1 MFSRRISGRLGYS
14 PRALSGDLFGGVTTA
29 ATVLP
34 MALAYG
40 VATGL
45 GPVAGMY
52 GAIVVGFCAAVFGG
66 TPARI
71 AYSTAAM
78 TVAMMIVLTQHARS
92 PSEAFTIVML
102 AGLIQV
108 GLGVLRFGRFI
119 NYTPYSMIAGFT
131 SGIGLIIIII
141 QTLPFLGAPAAPGG
155 LLGIIRVWPAAVFAL
170 NLHAVI
176 VGAACLAI
184 CVFWPR
190 RLGRFVPGPLLA
202 LVVGTAMAALW
213 LQDAPTIGRLPQ
225 GLPDLYLPELTPDLL
240 VSAIQPALTL
250 ALIGSVNSLVA
261 SLVAD
266 TLTRTRTRPNRE
278 LVGQGISNVA
288 AGVLG
293 ALPGAGAP
301 SGTTVNVRAGGTTPV
316 SGVTCAAV
324 LLALVLGLGWI
335 AEPIPVA
342 ALSGILIKVGWD
354 IIDWRLITRIRH
366 VQREY
371 LLVMLLTLVLTV
383 FVDLITAIAIGLIVA
398 GFARARARE
407 QRELGQ
413 VISVPLLDRE
423 FFPSDVDA
431 DDVDTIDVDEF
442 QARVGLVDLRGEF
455 SFASANEL
463 AWMVGAD
470 IQEHEVTIFDF
481 SNTVHMDE
489 SAALIIERLIDA
501 AAAAKTECIVLNL
514 SGPVDR
520 TLRSLNVF
528 RRVPAE
534 RFVHDLGSA
543 RELAGKLLD
552 ARSR

>member
-1 MFSRRISGRLGYS
+1 MLRNRRIPVRLAYS
-14 PRALSGDLFGGVTTA
+14 PRALSGDLFGGATTA

-52 GAIVVGFCAAVFGG
+52 GAIAVGFLAAVFGG

-78 TVAMMIVLTQHARS
+78 TVAMMVVLTQHAQS
-92 PSEAFTIVML
+92 PAEAFTIVML
-102 AGLIQV
+102 AGVIQV
-108 GLGVLRFGRFI
+108 ALGLLRVGRFI

-131 SGIGLIIIII
+131 SGIGIIIIII

-155 LLGIIRVWPAAVFAL
+155 LLGIIRVWPAAVLGL

-176 VGAACLAI
+176 VGAVCLAI

-190 RLGRFVPGPLLA
+190 RLGRFLPGPLLA
-202 LVVGTAMAALW
+202 LFVGTAMAALW
-213 LQDAPTIGRLPQ
+213 LHDAPTIGRLPQ
-225 GLPDLYLPELTPDLL
+225 GLPELYLPELEPDLL
-240 VSAIQPALTL
+240 LSAIQPALTL

-278 LVGQGISNVA
+278 LVGQGIANVA

-354 IIDWRLITRIRH
+354 IIDWRLLTRIRH

-371 LLVMLLTLVLTV
+371 LLVMALTLVLTV

-407 QRELGQ
+407 QRELGR

-423 FFPSDVDA
+423 FFPSDTNA
-431 DDVDTIDVDEF
+431 DDVDEF

-463 AWMVGAD
+463 AWLIGSD

-481 SNTVHMDE
+481 SNTVHMDD

-514 SGPVDR
+514 SGPVDE

-534 RFVHDLGSA
+534 RFVHDLGVA
-543 RELAGKLLD
+543 RQLAGKLLE
-552 ARSR
+552 AKSR

>member
-1 MFSRRISGRLGYS
+1 LLRNRRIPVRLAYS

-52 GAIVVGFCAAVFGG
+52 GAIAVGFLAAVFGG

-78 TVAMMIVLTQHARS
+78 TVAMMVVLTQHAQS
-92 PSEAFTIVML
+92 PAEAFTIVML
-102 AGLIQV
+102 AGVIQV
-108 GLGVLRFGRFI
+108 ALGLLRVGRFI

-131 SGIGLIIIII
+131 SGIGIIIIII

-155 LLGIIRVWPAAVFAL
+155 LLGIIRVWPAAVLGL

-176 VGAACLAI
+176 VGAVCLAI

-190 RLGRFVPGPLLA
+190 RLGRFLPGPLLA
-202 LVVGTAMAALW
+202 LFVGTAMAALW
-213 LQDAPTIGRLPQ
+213 LHDAPTIGRLPQ
-225 GLPDLYLPELTPDLL
+225 GLPELYLPELAPDLL
-240 VSAIQPALTL
+240 LSAIQPALTL

-278 LVGQGISNVA
+278 LLGQGIANMA

-354 IIDWRLITRIRH
+354 IIDWRLLTRIRH

-371 LLVMLLTLVLTV
+371 LLVMALTLVLTV

-407 QRELGQ
+407 QRELGR

-423 FFPSDVDA
+423 FFPSDTNA
-431 DDVDTIDVDEF
+431 DDVDEF

-463 AWMVGAD
+463 AWLIGSD

-481 SNTVHMDE
+481 SNTVHMDD

-514 SGPVDR
+514 SGPVDE

-534 RFVHDLGSA
+534 RFVHDLGAA
-543 RELAGKLLD
+543 RQLAGKLLE
-552 ARSR
+552 AKSR

>member
-1 MFSRRISGRLGYS
+1 MLRNRRIPVRLAYS

-52 GAIVVGFCAAVFGG
+52 GAIAVGFLAAVFGG

-78 TVAMMIVLTQHARS
+78 TVAMMVVLTQHAQS
-92 PSEAFTIVML
+92 PAEAFTIVML
-102 AGLIQV
+102 AGVIQV
-108 GLGVLRFGRFI
+108 ALGLLRVGRFI

-131 SGIGLIIIII
+131 SGIGIIIIII

-155 LLGIIRVWPAAVFAL
+155 LLGIIRVWPAAVLGL

-176 VGAACLAI
+176 VGAVCLAI

-190 RLGRFVPGPLLA
+190 RLGRFLPGPLLA
-202 LVVGTAMAALW
+202 LFVGTAMAALW
-213 LQDAPTIGRLPQ
+213 LHDAPTIGRLPQ
-225 GLPDLYLPELTPDLL
+225 GLPELYLPELAPDLL
-240 VSAIQPALTL
+240 LSAIQPALTL

-278 LVGQGISNVA
+278 LLGQGIANMA

-354 IIDWRLITRIRH
+354 IIDWRLLTRIRH

-371 LLVMLLTLVLTV
+371 LLVMALTLVLTV

-407 QRELGQ
+407 QRELGR

-423 FFPSDVDA
+423 FFPSDTNA
-431 DDVDTIDVDEF
+431 DDVDEF

-463 AWMVGAD
+463 AWLIGSD

-481 SNTVHMDE
+481 SNTVHMDD

-514 SGPVDR
+514 SGPVDE

-534 RFVHDLGSA
+534 RFVHDLGAA
-543 RELAGKLLD
+543 RQLAGKLLE
-552 ARSR
+552 AKSR